1 MKSIYF
7 YLFFFIDV
15 LYIISQ
21 NIQQSQRNSIANH
34 QTINVIYE
42 ETIYTYPL
50 MLLYRN
56 ERSILQPLDQRHAGY

>member
-21 NIQQSQRNSIANH
+21 NIQQSQRNSTANH
-34 QTINVIYE
+34 KPNNK
-42 ETIYTYPL
+42 
-50 MLLYRN
+50 RN
-56 ERSILQPLDQRHAGY
+56 I